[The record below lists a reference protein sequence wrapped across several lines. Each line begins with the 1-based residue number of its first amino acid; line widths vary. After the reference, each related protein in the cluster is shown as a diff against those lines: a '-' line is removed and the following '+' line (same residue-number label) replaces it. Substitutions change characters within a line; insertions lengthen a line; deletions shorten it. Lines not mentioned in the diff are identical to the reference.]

1 MYFLCVTQ
9 TTTIILSLRTQEGPL
24 TCAILELP
32 SVLSYPS
39 RVDHHI
45 IMSSSFQ
52 ETRDPVVV
60 DGVHRLSPT
69 GISILI
75 VGGGVGGMMTA
86 LESWRQGHNVRILER
101 NEKLDTIGDC
111 FGILPPAWS
120 TLRLFPTMKE
130 QFERESYDV
139 EFSFW
144 RYEGRLIDHRGEAE
158 WNYPG
163 AVHSAQDVRVPWIE
177 TRSSITNML
186 SKQCERLGIN
196 IEYGNTAVSYDE
208 NENEAIVTVTRLDG
222 TTSRETADIVV
233 AADGVATTSHDH
245 ITGRKV
251 RAESSG
257 YALYRGMIPMDLL
270 KSKVDSDI

>member
-101 NEKLDTIGDC
+101 NEKLDTIGTSLD
-111 FGILPPAWS
+111 I
-120 TLRLFPTMKE
+120 
-130 QFERESYDV
+130 
-139 EFSFW
+139 
-144 RYEGRLIDHRGEAE
+144 RY
-158 WNYPG
+158 
-163 AVHSAQDVRVPWIE
+163 
-177 TRSSITNML
+177 
-186 SKQCERLGIN
+186 
-196 IEYGNTAVSYDE
+196 
-208 NENEAIVTVTRLDG
+208 
-222 TTSRETADIVV
+222 
-233 AADGVATTSHDH
+233 H
-245 ITGRKV
+245 I
-251 RAESSG
+251 
-257 YALYRGMIPMDLL
+257 
-270 KSKVDSDI
+270 